1 MEQFRDYVVRRN
13 SIYAVL
19 LFSTIFISTG
29 KAQNKEF
36 GLGVMLGEPT
46 GFSAKYWLSEDKALD
61 FGLAYSFVKSVSAL
75 SVHCDYVHHDFDLIK
90 SKYQVPVYYGF
101 GARLR
106 VGSDENQLGAR
117 GVVGIV
123 YIDKEHPFDVFLELA
138 PVFNLFPKTSLQIDL
153 ALGARYYFR

>member
-1 MEQFRDYVVRRN
+1 MRKN
-13 SIYAVL
+13 SFYIIL
-19 LFSTIFISTG
+19 LFSVIFIGSG
-29 KAQNKEF
+29 RAQNKEF

-46 GFSAKYWLSEDKALD
+46 GFSAKYWLSDNKALD

-90 SKYQVPVYYGF
+90 NKFQIPVYYGF

-123 YIDKEHPFDVFLELA
+123 YIDEEHPFDVFLELA

>member
-1 MEQFRDYVVRRN
+1 MRRN
-13 SIYAVL
+13 VFYAVV
-19 LFSTIFISTG
+19 LFSAIFFNTG
-29 KAQNKEF
+29 KAQDKGF

-46 GFSAKYWLSEDKALD
+46 GFSAKYWLSDDKALD

-75 SVHCDYVHHDFDLIK
+75 SIHCDYVHHDFDLIK
-90 SKYQVPVYYGF
+90 SNFMIPIYYGF

-106 VGSDENQLGAR
+106 VGNDENHLGAR

-123 YIDKEHPFDVFLELA
+123 YIDDEHPFDVFLELA

-153 ALGARYYFR
+153 SLGARYYFK

>member
-1 MEQFRDYVVRRN
+1 MRKN
-13 SIYAVL
+13 SFYIIL
-19 LFSTIFISTG
+19 LFSAIFFDSG

-46 GFSAKYWLSEDKALD
+46 GFSAKYWLSDNKALD

-90 SKYQVPVYYGF
+90 SKFQIPVYYGF

-123 YIDKEHPFDVFLELA
+123 YIDEEHPFDVFLELA